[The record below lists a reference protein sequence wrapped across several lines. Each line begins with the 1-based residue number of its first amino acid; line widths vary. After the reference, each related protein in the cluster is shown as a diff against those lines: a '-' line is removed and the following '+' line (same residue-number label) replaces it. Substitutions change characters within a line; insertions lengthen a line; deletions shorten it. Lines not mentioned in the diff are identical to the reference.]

1 MVQIIIAIVA
11 LGIVFLLGFA
21 TVGFGIYCIQ
31 DGDSGLGILGIGVT
45 IIGGSIVVLS
55 TVGLIQFISSLQETT
70 VTVISKGC
78 AESIICEQ
86 NFQGEKIDSSKTY
99 YIIIEDGNKVIVS
112 EEVWNNIKDE
122 YTYVPAKAEY
132 IEED

>member
-1 MVQIIIAIVA
+1 MAQTIFATVA
-11 LGIVFLLGFA
+11 LGIVILLGFA
-21 TVGFGIYCIQ
+21 IIGFGVYCLQ
-31 DGDSGLGILGIGVT
+31 DGDSGLGILGIVVLV
-45 IIGGSIVVLS
+45 IGGSIVVLS

-112 EEVWNNIKDE
+112 EEVWKNIKDE

-132 IEED
+132 IQED

>member
-1 MVQIIIAIVA
+1 MAQVIFVIVA
-11 LGIVFLLGFA
+11 LGIVVLLGFVI
-21 TVGFGIYCIQ
+21 VGFGVYCFQ
-31 DGDSGLGILGIGVT
+31 DGSCDLSILGIVVT
-45 IIGGSIVVLS
+45 VLGGSIIALS
-55 TVGLIQFISSLQETT
+55 TIGLIQFISSLQETT

>member
-1 MVQIIIAIVA
+1 MAQVIFAIVA
-11 LGIVFLLGFA
+11 LGIVILLGFA
-21 TVGFGIYCIQ
+21 IIGFGVYCFQ
-31 DGDSGLGILGIGVT
+31 DGSRDLGILGIVVT
-45 IIGGSIVVLS
+45 VLGDFIIALS
-55 TVGLIQFISSLQETT
+55 TIGLIQFISSLQETT

-99 YIIIEDGNKVIVS
+99 YIITEDRNKVIVS
-112 EEVWNNIKDE
+112 EEIWNNIKDE

>member
-1 MVQIIIAIVA
+1 MAQTIFAIVA
-11 LGIVFLLGFA
+11 LGIVILLGFA
-21 TVGFGIYCIQ
+21 IVGFGVYFR
-31 DGDSGLGILGIGVT
+31 DLGTLGIGVAMF
-45 IIGGSIVVLS
+45 GGSIVTLS
-55 TVGLIQFISSLQETT
+55 TIGLIQSISSLQETT
-70 VTVISKGC
+70 VTVISKGY

-112 EEVWNNIKDE
+112 EEVWKNIDNE
-122 YTYVPAKAEY
+122 YTYIPAKAEY

>member
-21 TVGFGIYCIQ
+21 TVGFGIYCIY
-31 DGDSGLGILGIGVT
+31 DGNRDLGVLGIG
-45 IIGGSIVVLS
+45 IIILGGVIIILS
-55 TVGLIQFISSLQETT
+55 TTGLIQLFSSLQETT
-70 VTVISKGC
+70 ATVISKGC
-78 AESIICEQ
+78 VESIVCEQ

-99 YIIIEDGNKVIVS
+99 YILIEDGNKVIVS
-112 EEVWNNIKDE
+112 EEVWKNIDNE

-132 IEED
+132 IKED

>member
-21 TVGFGIYCIQ
+21 TVGFGIYCIH
-31 DGDSGLGILGIGVT
+31 DEDRDLGVLGIGV
-45 IIGGSIVVLS
+45 IILGGVIIILS
-55 TVGLIQFISSLQETT
+55 TIGLIQLFSTLQEIT

-78 AESIICEQ
+78 VESIVCEQ
-86 NFQGEKIDSSKTY
+86 NFQGEKVDSSKTY
-99 YIIIEDGNKVIVS
+99 YILIEDGNKVIVS

>member
-1 MVQIIIAIVA
+1 MAQTIFAIVA
-11 LGIVFLLGFA
+11 LGIVILLGFA
-21 TVGFGIYCIQ
+21 IVGFGVYCLQ
-31 DGDSGLGILGIGVT
+31 DGSRDLGILGIGVT
-45 IIGGSIVVLS
+45 IIGGSIVAIS
-55 TVGLIQFISSLQETT
+55 TIGLIQLFSTLQETT

-78 AESIICEQ
+78 VESIVCEQ

-99 YIIIEDGNKVIVS
+99 YILIEDGNKVIVS
-112 EEVWNNIKDE
+112 EEEWKNIKDE

>member
-45 IIGGSIVVLS
+45 IIGGSIVAIS
-55 TVGLIQFISSLQETT
+55 TIGLIQLFSTLQETT

-78 AESIICEQ
+78 VESIVCEQ

-99 YIIIEDGNKVIVS
+99 YILIEDGNKVIVS
-112 EEVWNNIKDE
+112 EEVWKNIDNE

>member
-21 TVGFGIYCIQ
+21 TVGFGIYCIH
-31 DGDSGLGILGIGVT
+31 DGNRDLGVLGIGV
-45 IIGGSIVVLS
+45 IILGGVIIILS
-55 TVGLIQFISSLQETT
+55 TIGLIQLFSTLQETT

-78 AESIICEQ
+78 VESIVCEQ
-86 NFQGEKIDSSKTY
+86 NFQGEKVDSSKTY
-99 YIIIEDGNKVIVS
+99 YILIEDGNKVIVS
-112 EEVWNNIKDE
+112 EEVWKNIDNE

>member
-1 MVQIIIAIVA
+1 MAQTIFAIVA
-11 LGIVFLLGFA
+11 LGIVILLGFA
-21 TVGFGIYCIQ
+21 IVGFGVYCLQ
-31 DGDSGLGILGIGVT
+31 DGSRELGILGIGVT
-45 IIGGSIVVLS
+45 VLGGSIVALS

-99 YIIIEDGNKVIVS
+99 YIKIDSGEKIILS
-112 EEVWNNIKDE
+112 EEEWDKVTNE
-122 YTYVPAKAEY
+122 YTYIPIEAEY